1 MNQAELIPISAFSKM
16 AEITRQTLIYYDR
29 IGLFK
34 PALVDD
40 NGYRYYHLNQLD
52 AIGVIG
58 ILKEQGMSLQH
69 IHAHLEQ
76 RNPERTLELLRKQE
90 EMIQSQLAK
99 LERTRQMIGI
109 QMENLELSIGI
120 DITKMQVI
128 WQPDIPLLKS
138 AYMRVTKQ
146 DFAEKLWM
154 DFQQRLQREQAPI
167 GYPGGVIVE
176 QQDLQNRNGDMMSYM
191 FSRMQTHTETQ
202 HYMPAGY
209 YLVSYMRADYGDT
222 DKIYPRIF
230 EHIEQQGYEI
240 SGHAYEEYVQD
251 EISVQNPDEYL
262 VRVLIQIKKPA
273 SSSL

>member
-1 MNQAELIPISAFSKM
+1 MNQAELVPISTFSKM
-16 AEITRQTLIYYDR
+16 AEISRQTLIYYDR

-40 NGYRYYHLNQLD
+40 NGYRYYHFNQLD

-69 IHAHLEQ
+69 IHDHLEQ
-76 RNPERTLELLRKQE
+76 RNPERTLDLLRKQE
-90 EMIQSQLAK
+90 QMIELQIAK
-99 LERTRQMIGI
+99 LERTRQMIGV
-109 QMENLELSIGI
+109 QVENLELSIGI
-120 DITKMQVI
+120 DISTMEVI

-138 AYMRVTKQ
+138 AHMRVSKQ
-146 DFAEKLWM
+146 DFAERLWT

-167 GYPGGVIVE
+167 GYPAGVIVE
-176 QQDLQNRNGDMMSYM
+176 QKDLQDRNGDMMSYM
-191 FSRMQTHTETQ
+191 FSRMQTHIEIQ

-222 DKIYPRIF
+222 EKIYPRIF
-230 EHIEQQGYEI
+230 DHIEQQGYEV

-251 EISVQNPDEYL
+251 EVSVQNSDEYL
-262 VRVLIQIKKPA
+262 VRVLIQIKKPV
-273 SSSL
+273 SSS